1 MAGTVDNFYWELDN
15 VTNLCTPG
23 CFQAVDTWTDDVSTR
38 CAFDSIAV
46 YGKIVPAESVAGRYS
61 EGFSVACLTNQK

>member
-23 CFQAVDTWTDDVSTR
+23 CFQAVDSWTDDVSTR
-38 CAFDSIAV
+38 CAFDSIVA

-61 EGFSVACLTNQK
+61 EGFSLACLTNQK